1 MSDHEDRDPHPADE
15 ANDPAPVEEE
25 DAVEQSE
32 FAPSDSPRPIVARR
46 TDDEQSAGLPLVLP
60 PSFWEKAND
69 PRSDYR
75 ARALRRHGLAV
86 AALTVGVVA
95 LGAAA
100 FVAVDHHRQAGLL
113 AERAEEN
120 ARLAETVSS
129 LNARLQTIET
139 AKGRDE
145 LAELRRSVGDMKTAA
160 VSSRELGAAIAQLS
174 QRVEKLDREQ
184 GAKLDK
190 LGERVDHE
198 TNVRTAEIAARLDKL
213 EKTPAPPPNPPA
225 PAAQPPKFGANV
237 SMDPTGS
244 IDRSRQVLRGYVVL
258 GAENDTALIG
268 GRYGERAV
276 RAGDYLPGAGR
287 VERVERLGANW
298 VVVTDQ
304 GLIASAYAAPY

>member
-1 MSDHEDRDPHPADE
+1 MSDQEDRDPHPADE
-15 ANDPAPVEEE
+15 ANDPGLAEEG
-25 DAVEQSE
+25 DAGEQSE
-32 FAPSDSPRPIVARR
+32 STQSDPPRLIIARR
-46 TDDEQSAGLPLVLP
+46 TDEERSAGLPLVLP

-69 PRSDYR
+69 SRNASW
-75 ARALRRHGLAV
+75 AGALGRHGVAV

-95 LGAAA
+95 LGAAV

-113 AERAEEN
+113 AERAQEN
-120 ARLAETVSS
+120 ARLAETVSA
-129 LNARLQTIET
+129 LNTRLQTIEA

-145 LAELRRSVGDMKTAA
+145 FAELRRSVGEMKTAA
-160 VSSRELGAAIAQLS
+160 VSSRELSAAIAQLS

-190 LGERVDHE
+190 LGERVGHE
-198 TNVRTAEIAARLDKL
+198 TNARAAEIAARLDKL
-213 EKTPAPPPNPPA
+213 EKTPAPPPSPPA
-225 PAAQPPKFGANV
+225 PAAQPPKFAANV

-287 VERVERLGANW
+287 VERVERQGANW
-298 VVVTDQ
+298 VVLTEQ
-304 GLIASAYAAPY
+304 GLIASAYAAPF